1 MDHRTDGSEIVG
13 DIPRECLA
21 LSPCPYRD
29 RQRLIYEHARA
40 GGDALALG
48 RRQTQI
54 DRDRY
59 APQQKASVQCLREG
73 DTGRQCDRDPL
84 AWPASPGPHAEAQRE
99 ATVAEWVAEMAISY
113 RDWKLLE
120 TAVTQTKQRT
130 EEFLI
135 ETKLQGS
142 SRQI

>member
-1 MDHRTDGSEIVG
+1 MTGEF
-13 DIPRECLA
+13 
-21 LSPCPYRD
+21 
-29 RQRLIYEHARA
+29 IYEAVTQA
-40 GGDALALG
+40 GAANGVG
-48 RRQTQI
+48 H
-54 DRDRY
+54 
-59 APQQKASVQCLREG
+59 SG
-73 DTGRQCDRDPL
+73 DPL

-120 TAVTQTKQRT
+120 TAVTQTKQTT

-142 SRQI
+142 PG